1 LFLCRTHVIYEVDNV
16 GNVLYANP
24 ATQRILE
31 RSPEELIG
39 INVFDLI
46 AYSHKEI
53 VKENFYSSIQKQ
65 EDKRYNEFPCL
76 KKDGEIVWLSQHFRN
91 DFEIIN
97 GVKKFK
103 GGKGVARDITVQFY
117 AQLQLERSEEKC
129 RNIMEN
135 MDLGYLE
142 VDLDGRILRAY
153 DKFLQMTGYT
163 KKDLIGKVADE
174 ILIPEE
180 YKDLIKVQDASRV
193 NGAVSTYEV
202 QMIKKNG
209 EPLWVL
215 ISGGPVLDE
224 KGNTIGS
231 IGIHYDLSTQ
241 KKVEEEL
248 KLAKQQAEDAQIV
261 EQEFLA
267 NMSHEIRTPLNAIIG
282 MSHLLYDTRP
292 TKEQLEYFNIIRNSA
307 NFLHTLISDVLDMAK
322 IEAGKI
328 EPKNE
333 PFDLIGLLYTLQRTF
348 ELKSGDKDLKIICE
362 IDDKIQNLIKGDET
376 LLNQILL
383 NLVGNAEKFTES
395 GSIIIKTSVIE
406 EDTKGLR
413 IRFDV
418 TDTGIGIPQDKL
430 ELVFQKF
437 RQVNSKQQSKTKG
450 TGLGLAIVKSLV
462 ECMDGFVE
470 VKSID
475 GEGTTFSFEL
485 PFQKTSLKRI
495 SKISTLEVIDNDF
508 SKKHVLLVEDNALN
522 TLYATRLL
530 EKWDIELKHAV
541 DGLEAVSMANKYHFD
556 LILMDIQMPNL
567 NGYEATIQIRN
578 TININKV
585 TPIIA
590 LTASALATE
599 KNKAKEVGMND
610 VLTKPFT
617 PNEMQLVL
625 KKYFKFDKASS
636 ENNVEMKEKEDESII
651 LDESRLAEMY
661 GGDLDFQKMV
671 FETFIEEIPSQITE
685 MKDLFDSENWTELAK
700 LAHKMKPSLGMVGL
714 TSVEENLREIETTIK
729 GAGINDQIVK
739 LCQQCIENFD
749 DYVSK
754 IKEEFNKLN

>member
-1 LFLCRTHVIYEVDNV
+1 
-16 GNVLYANP
+16 
-24 ATQRILE
+24 
-31 RSPEELIG
+31 
-39 INVFDLI
+39 
-46 AYSHKEI
+46 
-53 VKENFYSSIQKQ
+53 
-65 EDKRYNEFPCL
+65 
-76 KKDGEIVWLSQHFRN
+76 
-91 DFEIIN
+91 
-97 GVKKFK
+97 
-103 GGKGVARDITVQFY
+103 
-117 AQLQLERSEEKC
+117 
-129 RNIMEN
+129 
-135 MDLGYLE
+135 
-142 VDLDGRILRAY
+142 
-153 DKFLQMTGYT
+153 
-163 KKDLIGKVADE
+163 
-174 ILIPEE
+174 
-180 YKDLIKVQDASRV
+180 
-193 NGAVSTYEV
+193 
-202 QMIKKNG
+202 
-209 EPLWVL
+209 
-215 ISGGPVLDE
+215 
-224 KGNTIGS
+224 
-231 IGIHYDLSTQ
+231 
-241 KKVEEEL
+241 
-248 KLAKQQAEDAQIV
+248 
-261 EQEFLA
+261 
-267 NMSHEIRTPLNAIIG
+267 
-282 MSHLLYDTRP
+282 
-292 TKEQLEYFNIIRNSA
+292 
-307 NFLHTLISDVLDMAK
+307 
-322 IEAGKI
+322 
-328 EPKNE
+328 
-333 PFDLIGLLYTLQRTF
+333 
-348 ELKSGDKDLKIICE
+348 
-362 IDDKIQNLIKGDET
+362 
-376 LLNQILL
+376 
-383 NLVGNAEKFTES
+383 
-395 GSIIIKTSVIE
+395 
-406 EDTKGLR
+406 
-413 IRFDV
+413 
-418 TDTGIGIPQDKL
+418 
-430 ELVFQKF
+430 
-437 RQVNSKQQSKTKG
+437 
-450 TGLGLAIVKSLV
+450 VKSLV
-462 ECMDGFVE
+462 ERMDGFVE
-470 VKSID
+470 VESRD
-475 GEGTTFSFEL
+475 GQGTTFSFEL

-495 SKISTLEVIDNDF
+495 SKISTLEIIDTDF